1 MGHSHSHNHSHH
13 HDLNSRNLLISIFLN
28 IAITV
33 AQVIGG
39 IVSGSLALLS
49 DALHNFSD
57 VISLIISWI
66 ANKLVKKK
74 ASLKRTFGYKRAE
87 ILAAFI
93 NAATLIVVAV
103 LLIFEAIERFR
114 NPQEIESNLVIW
126 LSIIAIL
133 GNGFS
138 VLLLKKNADNNMNL
152 KSAYLHLLTD
162 MLASVAVL
170 IGGLLM
176 KYYEIW
182 WIDSVLTLAI
192 AVYLVVMGWDLL
204 KNSFKV
210 LMLFTPDSTSVK
222 SIVEDIQTID
232 AVKNV
237 HHVHIWQLN
246 EEEIP
251 NTIIA
256 DNTGGI
262 LMQRGEV
269 DMCIV
274 GTDRTLS
281 NGDVCNKIGT
291 YLKALAAHDNNIPF
305 YVTLPSSTIDWDIKN
320 AQDIP
325 IEERNS
331 EELSHVEG
339 IDENNEIK
347 KVLIYPKKSKAM
359 NLAFDI
365 TPAKYVTGL
374 ITEKG
379 TCEASPEGLK
389 KLFK

>member
-182 WIDSVLTLAI
+182 WIDSVLTLVI

-246 EEEIP
+246 EEEIHLEAH
-251 NTIIA
+251 IDFKEDI
-256 DNTGGI
+256 
-262 LMQRGEV
+262 
-269 DMCIV
+269 
-274 GTDRTLS
+274 TLS
-281 NGDVCNKIGT
+281 QFDVILN
-291 YLKALAAHDNNIPF
+291 
-305 YVTLPSSTIDWDIKN
+305 S
-320 AQDIP
+320 
-325 IEERNS
+325 IEE
-331 EELSHVEG
+331 
-339 IDENNEIK
+339 
-347 KVLIYPKKSKAM
+347 LIYHKY
-359 NLAFDI
+359 DI
-365 TPAKYVTGL
+365 NHINIQPEYGKCDAKDV
-374 ITEKG
+374 IVQD
-379 TCEASPEGLK
+379 
-389 KLFK
+389 

>member
-28 IAITV
+28 IAITI

-74 ASLKRTFGYKRAE
+74 ASLKCTFGYKRAE

-246 EEEIP
+246 EEEIHLEAH
-251 NTIIA
+251 IDFKEDI
-256 DNTGGI
+256 
-262 LMQRGEV
+262 
-269 DMCIV
+269 
-274 GTDRTLS
+274 TLS
-281 NGDVCNKIGT
+281 QFDVILN
-291 YLKALAAHDNNIPF
+291 
-305 YVTLPSSTIDWDIKN
+305 S
-320 AQDIP
+320 
-325 IEERNS
+325 IEE
-331 EELSHVEG
+331 
-339 IDENNEIK
+339 
-347 KVLIYPKKSKAM
+347 LIYHKY
-359 NLAFDI
+359 DI
-365 TPAKYVTGL
+365 NHINIQPEYGKCDAKDV
-374 ITEKG
+374 IVQD
-379 TCEASPEGLK
+379 
-389 KLFK
+389 